1 MVGVSFFFVLVLFIL
16 LKCLKFANVLGFN
29 PFKHEIFEMKN
40 VLEVFRSSLMAGVCV
55 GIAGF
60 GFLATRD
67 IVGSVLFAFGLLSVV
82 NYRLRLYT
90 GTAGFIKKGEIRLL
104 LLILLGNIAGCLLVA
119 MLARLSPLE
128 LQASAQN
135 ILEGRLAIGPLRGAL
150 LAVGCGFI
158 MTTAV
163 TFARKGNNLPMLFGV
178 PLFITCGF
186 PHCVADAFY
195 YLTVPVDFWMA
206 HGLEI
211 AVFYV
216 CIVAG
221 NFVGCNFYRLVMGAN
236 ASPL

>member
-1 MVGVSFFFVLVLFIL
+1 
-16 LKCLKFANVLGFN
+16 
-29 PFKHEIFEMKN
+29 MKN

-119 MLARLSPLE
+119 LLARLSPLE

-206 HGLEI
+206 HALEI

>member
-1 MVGVSFFFVLVLFIL
+1 MVKKI
-16 LKCLKFANVLGFN
+16 
-29 PFKHEIFEMKN
+29 ID
-40 VLEVFRSSLMAGVCV
+40 VFRSSLMSGVCV

-90 GTAGFIKKGEIRLL
+90 GTAGFIKKGELRLL
-104 LLILLGNIAGCLLVA
+104 GLILVGNIFGCFVVSL
-119 MLARLSPLE
+119 LARMSPLE
-128 LQASAQN
+128 LQTSAQN
-135 ILEGRLAIGPLRGAL
+135 ILEGRLAVGPLKGGI
-150 LAVGCGFI
+150 LAIGCGFI

-163 TFARKGNNLPMLFGV
+163 TFARKGINLPMLFGV

-195 YLTVPVDFWMA
+195 YLTVPLDFWMQ
-206 HGLEI
+206 HFVDI
-211 AVFYV
+211 MIFYV
-216 CIVAG
+216 SIVIG
-221 NFVGCNFYRLVMGAN
+221 NFIGCNFYRLVMGAN

>member
-1 MVGVSFFFVLVLFIL
+1 MLRKI
-16 LKCLKFANVLGFN
+16 
-29 PFKHEIFEMKN
+29 ID
-40 VLEVFRSSLMAGVCV
+40 VFRSSLMSGVCV

-90 GTAGFIKKGEIRLL
+90 GTAGFIRKGELRLL
-104 LLILLGNIAGCLLVA
+104 GLILVGNIVGCLIVA
-119 MLARLSPLE
+119 LLARMSPLE
-128 LQASAQN
+128 LQSSAQN
-135 ILEGRLAIGPLRGAL
+135 ILEGRLATGPLKGGL
-150 LAVGCGFI
+150 LAIGCGMI

-195 YLTVPVDFWMA
+195 YLTVPLDFWLN
-206 HGLEI
+206 HFTEI
-211 AVFYV
+211 LLFYIS
-216 CIVAG
+216 IVIG
-221 NFVGCNFYRLVMGAN
+221 NFIGCNFYRMVMGAS

>member
-1 MVGVSFFFVLVLFIL
+1 MVMSI
-16 LKCLKFANVLGFN
+16 
-29 PFKHEIFEMKN
+29 
-40 VLEVFRSSLMAGVCV
+40 LEVFRSSMMAGVCV

-60 GFLATRD
+60 GYLATRD

-90 GTAGFIKKGEIRLL
+90 GTAGFIKKGEVKLL
-104 LLILLGNIAGCLLVA
+104 CLILLGNIAGCLLVA
-119 MLARLSPLE
+119 LLARLSPFE

-135 ILEGRLAIGPLRGAL
+135 ILEGRLAVGPLRGAL

-178 PLFITCGF
+178 PLFIVCGF

-195 YLTVPVDFWMA
+195 YLTVPVDFWMT
-206 HGLEI
+206 HGLDI

-216 CIVAG
+216 SIVLG